1 MNKEVYP
8 EHFTETDKIDY
19 DILVSQAKQI
29 YPKMDEWCIS
39 LAVIAHINNEKGMKV
54 PATQEE
60 IDELKN
66 KYDLSNNTL
75 YETPEDENI
84 VIQPKEII
92 YA

>member
-8 EHFTETDKIDY
+8 EHFTESDKIDY

-29 YPKMDEWCIS
+29 YPKMDDWCIS

-60 IDELKN
+60 VQELKS
-66 KYDLSNNTL
+66 KYDLSNNTI
-75 YETPEDENI
+75 YETPEDENV
-84 VIQPKEII
+84 VIQAKEII